1 MQDNILLI
9 KPIKNMKKQTM
20 YNRLKQEYTKLN
32 QRIQK
37 AMQTGRFYRY
47 TEFKQQ
53 QLLGRLKRFS
63 FQIKQLGA
71 GVAVVTAL
79 GMATPAVGQV
89 ANLVER
95 TGADN
100 PFDGLYGMQTYIR
113 PSFVDIDGDG
123 DLDMF
128 QNSTALTTDPQF
140 FRNTGSDT
148 NAVFSLV
155 TAANNPLVGLHAVIY
170 NSFVDIDGDGDM
182 DLFAGKINHYYGDRI
197 EYYENIGTAL
207 VPQFTKKTGVDNPLD
222 TVMSLTLTMT
232 THPFFVD
239 IDDDGDMDCF
249 VGGTE
254 NYKADILFYENV
266 GTATAPSFSIQT
278 GVNNPLDAFTDT
290 TNGSAIS
297 IQFEDMDNDG
307 DKDAFINSPAVNN
320 NIFQYYENTGTAT
333 NPVFSMNLT
342 TPLDSIPSI
351 NSKFAIALVDI
362 NGDGDIDVLEST
374 TSFQNNSFG
383 FYENCDIKLDLVNIK
398 EQKLLIYPNPS
409 KGVLYFDKPL
419 TGNCELMTV
428 DGKQL
433 FTQDLENA
441 QQIILPKLNEGVL
454 FLKIE
459 TENKRIVEKIL
470 IRN

>member
-1 MQDNILLI
+1 
-9 KPIKNMKKQTM
+9 MKKQTM

-37 AMQTGRFYRY
+37 AMQTGRFYGY

-89 ANLVER
+89 VNLVER

-100 PFDGLYGMQTYIR
+100 PFDGLYSGQAYFR

-123 DLDMF
+123 DMDMF
-128 QNSTALTTDPQF
+128 QNSAGLAGDPLF

-155 TAANNPLVGLHAVIY
+155 TAANNPLVGLNAVVY
-170 NSFVDIDGDGDM
+170 SSFVDIDGDGDM
-182 DLFAGKINHYYGDRI
+182 DVFSGAYAQYYGADKV
-197 EYYENIGTAL
+197 EYYENTGTAL

-222 TVMSLTLTMT
+222 ALMSLTMWIQ
-232 THPFFVD
+232 PFFVD
-239 IDDDGDMDCF
+239 IDNDGDMDCF
-249 VGGTE
+249 VTGIE

-278 GVNNPLDAFTDT
+278 GINNPLDVFTDT
-290 TNGSAIS
+290 IGGLGSTAS

-307 DKDAFINSPAVNN
+307 DKDAFINSPSVNNN

-342 TPLDSIPSI
+342 TPLDSIPSV
-351 NSKFAIALVDI
+351 NSKFSTALVDI
-362 NGDGDIDVLEST
+362 DGDGDIDVLEST
-374 TSFQNNSFG
+374 TTFQNNSFG
-383 FYENCDIKLDLVNIK
+383 FYENCDIKLNLVNIK
-398 EQKLLIYPNPS
+398 EQELLIYPNPS

-419 TGNCELMTV
+419 TGSCELTTV

-433 FTQDLENA
+433 FAQGLENA
-441 QQIILPKLNEGVL
+441 QQIILPKLNEGVF